1 MAAPC
6 PHRVTRGP
14 RIRSESQTWPCHR
27 SMSQCRFLGPF
38 PKSWLSGPG
47 RGPGMSILNVLPWG
61 RTPRPVQAP
70 SHGLSPF
77 GRVAGCHSLVDSDP
91 PFSPSRRSGSP
102 RSGVRQTRRRLSR
115 RPLAGWQTTLT
126 VPSRG
131 GRRQGAPGL
140 FMRPP
145 TTQSPW
151 GPTSPVTLGGKSKQ
165 TWGDTNPHGC

>member
-47 RGPGMSILNVLPWG
+47 PRNEHFKRAPLGANTPPGSGSFTRPQSIWPRGRMPQPRRQRSSLLAIPEVGESEVRGPADSLTSVSAAACGLADHAHRALAW
-61 RTPRPVQAP
+61 RKAP
-70 SHGLSPF
+70 GS
-77 GRVAGCHSLVDSDP
+77 
-91 PFSPSRRSGSP
+91 SG
-102 RSGVRQTRRRLSR
+102 
-115 RPLAGWQTTLT
+115 
-126 VPSRG
+126 
-131 GRRQGAPGL
+131 GL

-151 GPTSPVTLGGKSKQ
+151 GPTSPVTLEGKSKQ